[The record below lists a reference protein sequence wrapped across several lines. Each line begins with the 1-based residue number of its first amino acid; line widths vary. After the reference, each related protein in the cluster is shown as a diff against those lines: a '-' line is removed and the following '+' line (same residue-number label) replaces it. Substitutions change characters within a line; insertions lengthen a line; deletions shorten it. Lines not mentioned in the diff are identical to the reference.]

1 MSEQGA
7 LPGSPLPSLPL
18 EAATAVTVCPLRA
31 LGAVP
36 AASQGA
42 HSASISYSKLSS
54 QKVLRILATTPTA
67 SAPPAAPPGAPRH
80 GDLPPRRVTR
90 RTLCRYAA
98 CACARGGKNRVR
110 ARGRNEG
117 RTHACIVSLRPQ
129 APRAAPAR
137 ATRRVCFTG
146 RAAASGAAAPV
157 AAPGSRRTHN
167 THEQPSKHAKR
178 AQGRGPRAE
187 MEPVAGTTCCSYAEA
202 RPATLRRA
210 PSFVVWRAA
219 SLAHLAA
226 RRRAVVCPCQPP
238 APRRVARASAPLL
251 PLALPATHERRSSS
265 TGGAA

>member
-146 RAAASGAAAPV
+146 RAAASGAAALWRRQGQG
-157 AAPGSRRTHN
+157 ARTTHTNSRAN
-167 THEQPSKHAKR
+167 TR
-178 AQGRGPRAE
+178 RGRRGVGLARRWSQWP
-187 MEPVAGTTCCSYAEA
+187 A
-202 RPATLRRA
+202 RPATRTLR
-210 PSFVVWRAA
+210 
-219 SLAHLAA
+219 HD
-226 RRRAVVCPCQPP
+226 
-238 APRRVARASAPLL
+238 LL
-251 PLALPATHERRSSS
+251 R
-265 TGGAA
+265 

>member
-98 CACARGGKNRVR
+98 CACARG
-110 ARGRNEG
+110 EG
-117 RTHACIVSLRPQ
+117 RTACERAGGTRGARTLASSACARKRLAPPPR
-129 APRAAPAR
+129 APRAGCALQDGLLRVAQLRCGGAR
-137 ATRRVCFTG
+137 VKAHAQHTRTAEQTREEG
-146 RAAASGAAAPV
+146 AGAWASRGDGASG
-157 AAPGSRRTHN
+157 RHD
-167 THEQPSKHAKR
+167 
-178 AQGRGPRAE
+178 
-187 MEPVAGTTCCSYAEA
+187 
-202 RPATLRRA
+202 
-210 PSFVVWRAA
+210 
-219 SLAHLAA
+219 
-226 RRRAVVCPCQPP
+226 
-238 APRRVARASAPLL
+238 LL
-251 PLALPATHERRSSS
+251 LVR
-265 TGGAA
+265 